1 MNTSKKKRHWKLK
14 GSAEMIFE
22 TVNLA
27 QSNSV
32 SIYAK
37 WRVDWGGRSETQ
49 LLCYWM
55 RKQFFCLFPLL
66 PTLCA
71 SSFPFH
77 QYKQAKVPGARLQGE
92 VYGTVP
98 LRHQL
103 CWTLFRSILLA
114 GVHGWGEWLLNKLI
128 AQLIPVAP
136 SAQKGAQGVSWYT
149 RCKLL
154 SLLELLPSPYLRASP
169 YWTKSCR
176 QPL

>member
-14 GSAEMIFE
+14 GSAEMIFK

-55 RKQFFCLFPLL
+55 RKRFLFFFLFCPHFVLL
-66 PTLCA
+66 PSLSTSTNKPKC
-71 SSFPFH
+71 
-77 QYKQAKVPGARLQGE
+77 PGAMLQGE
-92 VYGTVP
+92 AYGTVP

-114 GVHGWGEWLLNKLI
+114 GVHGWGEWVLNKPI